1 MTSVLF
7 GNPFEIMFL
16 KILFFKIILMCCV
29 KNKFLK
35 IKNIYYF
42 DIFLNEKHFKKQ
54 PLLHS
59 QTFSSSSFVIIN
71 EKYFKKQPLLH
82 SQKFS

>member
-29 KNKFLK
+29 NNKFLK

-71 EKYFKKQPLLH
+71 EKYFKKQPLIH